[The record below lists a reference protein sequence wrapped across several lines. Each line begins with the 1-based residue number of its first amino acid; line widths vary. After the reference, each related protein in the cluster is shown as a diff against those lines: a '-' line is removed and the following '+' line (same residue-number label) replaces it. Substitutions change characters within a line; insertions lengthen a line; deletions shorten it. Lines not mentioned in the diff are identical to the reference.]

1 MELIYGIDLSKDK
14 FDVNFINSTGKME
27 YLIIKNAF
35 NAICKFLK
43 SIPKDAILVAEHTG
57 VYGELLVFLANQMNI
72 SISLH
77 SGYSIR
83 HSLGLLKG
91 KSDKLDAA
99 RIREFGERFTDKL
112 NKTKP
117 NSIILAELNELYS
130 LRCQLVKERKMLLTH
145 SKEKTLSTSNSVI
158 AHRVEI
164 KMIETLNESISV
176 IEDEIMQIINE
187 NQGLKRNYKLA
198 TSMIGI
204 GPITTCELIIKTGN
218 FKVINTAKKAASYA
232 GVCPFP
238 NSSGKMVKKSKVS
251 PMSDKSLKT
260 LLFMCAKSAV
270 KHNKEFRLYYQKKK
284 LEGKQHYLIMNN
296 ISNKLLRTIYKLI
309 ETGIPWDSNYICLD
323 PREKNKK
330 NVA

>member
-14 FDVNFINSTGKME
+14 FDVNFIDPIGKMGH
-27 YLIIKNAF
+27 LIIKNTF
-35 NAICKFLK
+35 SAICRFLEN
-43 SIPKDAILVAEHTG
+43 IPQNTTLVAEHTG
-57 VYGELLVFLANQMNI
+57 VYGELLVFLANHMNI

-77 SGYSIR
+77 SGYRIR

-112 NKTKP
+112 KKARPKN
-117 NSIILAELNELYS
+117 IILVELNELYT

-145 SKEKTLSTSNSVI
+145 SKEKTRSTSNSVI
-158 AHRVEI
+158 AHKIGI
-164 KMIETLNESISV
+164 KMLGAFNESISK
-176 IEDEIMQIINE
+176 IENEIMQVINKSQE
-187 NQGLKRNYKLA
+187 LKRNYKLA
-198 TSMIGI
+198 TSIIGI

-218 FKVINTAKKAASYA
+218 FKRINTAKKAASYA

-284 LEGKQHYLIMNN
+284 LDGKQHYLIMNN
-296 ISNKLLRTIYKLI
+296 VSNKLLRTIYKLI
-309 ETGIPWDSNYICLD
+309 ETGIPWNPNYICLD
-323 PREKNKK
+323 PREKIK
-330 NVA
+330 NIA